1 MESEPSSAGILCGW
15 SFSKSTRVYTQPH
28 PSWRLSL
35 LRRAQWPHG
44 PTAQPEPQ
52 AALCSKARLGRV
64 SGPCVVGAPAPP
76 DRILPPGR
84 ALCTRWP
91 PSPSSPVR
99 LPRPF
104 GPHVLTHS
112 MALPTATR
120 QGPAGQSAPRRWHY
134 ALASCVTGTPQRP
147 QLCSG
152 PARRRVHKR
161 HADGSQPA
169 SRSHAGTRTSTC
181 CTCTRAAHAPSDSPP
196 CRPAPA
202 QLLAPT
208 SDTSAPPPQTC
219 RQLRGDAPC
228 LHDPNPAP
236 LQDPGAW
243 PLGKGLIV
251 CLCF

>member
-1 MESEPSSAGILCGW
+1 MFIRSHIHLGVSPCSGGHSGP
-15 SFSKSTRVYTQPH
+15 TVP
-28 PSWRLSL
+28 RLSPN
-35 LRRAQWPHG
+35 LRQHRAPRPGSAACPDPASWGLRPHQTASCRLDVLCAPGG
-44 PTAQPEPQ
+44 P
-52 AALCSKARLGRV
+52 
-64 SGPCVVGAPAPP
+64 PAPP
-76 DRILPPGR
+76 PPAASP
-84 ALCTRWP
+84 ALW
-91 PSPSSPVR
+91 SPCAHPQ
-99 LPRPF
+99 
-104 GPHVLTHS
+104 H
-112 MALPTATR
+112 
-120 QGPAGQSAPRRWHY
+120 GPAHSHPTGPSRTVGATARWHY

-147 QLCSG
+147 QLCSEPAPPTASS
-152 PARRRVHKR
+152 PARRRGVHKR

-169 SRSHAGTRTSTC
+169 SCSHAGTRTSTC

>member
-1 MESEPSSAGILCGW
+1 MAPRSHGSARTSG
-15 SFSKSTRVYTQPH
+15 ST
-28 PSWRLSL
+28 
-35 LRRAQWPHG
+35 
-44 PTAQPEPQ
+44 
-52 AALCSKARLGRV
+52 
-64 SGPCVVGAPAPP
+64 
-76 DRILPPGR
+76 
-84 ALCTRWP
+84 
-91 PSPSSPVR
+91 
-99 LPRPF
+99 
-104 GPHVLTHS
+104 VL
-112 MALPTATR
+112 
-120 QGPAGQSAPRRWHY
+120 QGPARPRVRTPRRGGSGPTRPRPAAWTCSVRPVAPQPLLPRAASPALWSPCAHPQHGPAHSHPTGPSRTVGATARWHY

-169 SRSHAGTRTSTC
+169 SCSHAGTRTSTC
-181 CTCTRAAHAPSDSPP
+181 CTCTRAAHAPSDFPP

>member
-44 PTAQPEPQ
+44 PTAQPKPQ
-52 AALCSKARLGRV
+52 AAPCSKARLARV
-64 SGPCVVGAPAPP
+64 SGPPRRGGSGPTRPRPAAWTCSVRPVAPQPL
-76 DRILPPGR
+76 LP
-84 ALCTRWP
+84 L
-91 PSPSSPVR
+91 R

-112 MALPTATR
+112 MALP
-120 QGPAGQSAPRRWHY
+120 
-134 ALASCVTGTPQRP
+134 
-147 QLCSG
+147 
-152 PARRRVHKR
+152 
-161 HADGSQPA
+161 
-169 SRSHAGTRTSTC
+169 AGTRTSTC
-181 CTCTRAAHAPSDSPP
+181 CPCTRAAHAPSDFPP

-208 SDTSAPPPQTC
+208 SDTSAPLPQTC

>member
-1 MESEPSSAGILCGW
+1 MAPRSHGSAQTSG
-15 SFSKSTRVYTQPH
+15 STVLQGPARPRVRTP
-28 PSWRLSL
+28 
-35 LRRAQWPHG
+35 RRGGSG
-44 PTAQPEPQ
+44 PTRPRP
-52 AALCSKARLGRV
+52 AAWTCSVR
-64 SGPCVVGAPAPP
+64 PGAPQPL
-76 DRILPPGR
+76 LP
-84 ALCTRWP
+84 L
-91 PSPSSPVR
+91 R

-120 QGPAGQSAPRRWHY
+120 QGPAGQSAPPRWHY

-169 SRSHAGTRTSTC
+169 SCSHAGTRTSTC

>member
-1 MESEPSSAGILCGW
+1 MAPRSHGSARTSG
-15 SFSKSTRVYTQPH
+15 STVLQGPARPRVRTP
-28 PSWRLSL
+28 
-35 LRRAQWPHG
+35 RRGGSG
-44 PTAQPEPQ
+44 PTRPRPAAWTCSVRPVAPQP
-52 AALCSKARLGRV
+52 L
-64 SGPCVVGAPAPP
+64 
-76 DRILPPGR
+76 LP
-84 ALCTRWP
+84 L
-91 PSPSSPVR
+91 R

-120 QGPAGQSAPRRWHY
+120 QGPAGQSAPPRWHY

-152 PARRRVHKR
+152 PARRQVHKR

-169 SRSHAGTRTSTC
+169 SCSHAGTRTSTC